1 MNQVN
6 QTEKIK
12 GILSKPK
19 SILNTG
25 SKKDTKNQRK
35 VSWGNNLINN
45 VEIEV
50 EKKNQNLNDIEEVSY
65 SKEDLS
71 SIVDFTNKKDI
82 LNNYKFN
89 NLIENNFNNI
99 DIQNKEKKE
108 IQAPNNNEKNNR
120 ITILNS
126 DFNNFYGENKIENV
140 IEFEKESTNKKID
153 VKVIKII
160 ENKEKNIQ
168 DEKKNNFLDII
179 SNFINKNIS
188 NNNDNNKQQINENE
202 IQNLNINNIYN
213 NNNKNNYNNNNNN
226 NNKRITLLENI
237 MNLNKFVEQNNDN
250 DNNNNN
256 TNNYNNNTNNY
267 NNNNNN
273 NTNNKNTNNKN
284 NTNTNNNTDFNKRI
298 TLTEQNIQ
306 DLTNNR
312 ISLET
317 STNNLNISQNIET
330 PNVFDKNNNQ
340 RITLLNQNLTLLN
353 DSQFNNQNNRITIS
367 QPDMLNSIF
376 NKENIPFDTLN
387 NNLLNINKKF
397 SIGNSIN
404 YNNINNLPNNSLSP
418 ISEKIKIINKSAKKF
433 SIPNSLIN
441 DIDIEN
447 PLSNSQKES
456 LTTDKKNSQ
465 NKKSYF
471 EERML
476 YSPIPKSHLNSTTV
490 IKYNEVNKTN
500 NNNDKNITI
509 DDKIKNQLQFLNNLL
524 DEKKRN
530 IEELNNEKNNIKEN
544 IDFIEK
550 KEKEINE
557 QFESNTQEKI
567 MYQEKNEKLR
577 NYIQKIEFMNNLFGI
592 QLLIKGYF
600 EENESWNPKINDNI
614 INNENIETFVLQISF
629 RAQIKVTVSN
639 NLFIENNTDNI
650 IVYNINTKILKKH
663 LNSNEPLLEKGNKFY
678 ILIQTI
684 YYNLVNE
691 FLCPKGINKINYNN
705 WKPNM
710 KNVLKYT
717 ASYINCINLLDSIF
731 SFGEN
736 IDLNYLKEKNLIKV
750 KFDVLNKNG
759 FYIKFLFQINLLDSF
774 LGIDLIEAIFQN
786 EILEGKKISYYE
798 NKVQDYKISIK
809 NFLKNSNKL
818 LFHNFFLL
826 LYDEVSEF

>member
-25 SKKDTKNQRK
+25 SKKDIKNQRK

-45 VEIEV
+45 IEIDV
-50 EKKNQNLNDIEEVSY
+50 EKKNGNLNDIDEVSY

-71 SIVDFTNKKDI
+71 SIVDFTYKKDNI
-82 LNNYKFN
+82 NNYQFK
-89 NLIENNFNNI
+89 NLIENNFNNF
-99 DIQNKEKKE
+99 DIQNKENKE
-108 IQAPNNNEKNNR
+108 IKAPNINEINNR

-126 DFNNFYGENKIENV
+126 DFNNYFGENNFENIIEK
-140 IEFEKESTNKKID
+140 EKESTNKKID

-160 ENKEKNIQ
+160 ENKEKNNQ
-168 DEKKNNFLDII
+168 VEKKNNFLNII
-179 SNFINKNIS
+179 SNFINKNNTNNNENNKEQIIENKIQNHNINNNNNNQNNRITLLDNFMNLS
-188 NNNDNNKQQINENE
+188 QLGGKNNDNNNNNNDNNK
-202 IQNLNINNIYN
+202 
-213 NNNKNNYNNNNNN
+213 
-226 NNKRITLLENI
+226 
-237 MNLNKFVEQNNDN
+237 
-250 DNNNNN
+250 
-256 TNNYNNNTNNY
+256 
-267 NNNNNN
+267 
-273 NTNNKNTNNKN
+273 
-284 NTNTNNNTDFNKRI
+284 RI
-298 TLTEQNIQ
+298 TLTQQNIQ
-306 DLTNNR
+306 DLNLTNNIFPFR
-312 ISLET
+312 T
-317 STNNLNISQNIET
+317 SINNLNISQNKE
-330 PNVFDKNNNQ
+330 NKNLLFDKNNNQ

-353 DSQFNNQNNRITIS
+353 DSQYNNQNNRITIG
-367 QPDMLNSIF
+367 PNNMLNNTF
-376 NKENIPFDTLN
+376 NKENIPFESLN
-387 NNLLNINKKF
+387 NNPLNINKKF
-397 SIGNSIN
+397 SIGNSFIN
-404 YNNINNLPNNSLSP
+404 YNNNNISNNSILSP
-418 ISEKIKIINKSAKKF
+418 INEKVKNINKSANKI
-433 SIPNSLIN
+433 SLPNSLYN

-447 PLSNSQKES
+447 HISNSQKES
-456 LTTDKKNSQ
+456 LTTDKKNSK

-471 EERML
+471 EEKIL
-476 YSPIPKSHLNSTTV
+476 YSPIPKSHLNSSSV
-490 IKYNEVNKTN
+490 IKFNEDNKINIHN
-500 NNNDKNITI
+500 NNNNNKISI
-509 DDKIKNQLQFLNNLL
+509 DEKINNQLQFLYNLL
-524 DEKKRN
+524 EKKKKN
-530 IEELNNEKNNIKEN
+530 VEELMKEKNEIKEEL
-544 IDFIEK
+544 DLIEK

-557 QFESNTQEKI
+557 QIELNTQEKI
-567 MYQEKNEKLR
+567 IYQEKNEKLR

-592 QLLIKGYF
+592 KLLINGYF
-600 EENESWNPKINDNI
+600 EKNDSWNPIINENLIND
-614 INNENIETFVLQISF
+614 ENIETFILQISF
-629 RAQIKVTVSN
+629 RAQIKITISN
-639 NLFIENNTDNI
+639 NLFIENNTNDI

-663 LNSNEPLLEKGNKFY
+663 ENSNEQLLEKDNKFY

-684 YYNLVNE
+684 YYNIVNE
-691 FLCPKGINKINYNN
+691 FLCPNGINKINYNK
-705 WKPNM
+705 WKSNM

-818 LFHNFFLL
+818 LFHKFFLL

>member
-25 SKKDTKNQRK
+25 SKKDIKNQRK

-45 VEIEV
+45 VEIDV
-50 EKKNQNLNDIEEVSY
+50 ENKNGNLNDIEEVSY

-71 SIVDFTNKKDI
+71 SIADFTNKKDI
-82 LNNYKFN
+82 LNNYQFK
-89 NLIENNFNNI
+89 NLVDNNFNI
-99 DIQNKEKKE
+99 SDIENKEKKE
-108 IQAPNNNEKNNR
+108 IQAPNFNDKNNR
-120 ITILNS
+120 ITILDSN
-126 DFNNFYGENKIENV
+126 FNNYFGESNFENHIEN
-140 IEFEKESTNKKID
+140 EKENINKKID

-160 ENKEKNIQ
+160 DNKEKKTQ
-168 DEKKNNFLDII
+168 PEKQNNFLNII
-179 SNFINKNIS
+179 SNFINKNIPE
-188 NNNDNNKQQINENE
+188 NNENNKQQIIENQ
-202 IQNLNINNIYN
+202 IKNLNIDNNY
-213 NNNKNNYNNNNNN
+213 NNNKNKRITLTENFMNLTQLGELNNDINNNNDNNNNNN
-226 NNKRITLLENI
+226 NNDI
-237 MNLNKFVEQNNDN
+237 
-250 DNNNNN
+250 
-256 TNNYNNNTNNY
+256 
-267 NNNNNN
+267 
-273 NTNNKNTNNKN
+273 
-284 NTNTNNNTDFNKRI
+284 NKRI
-298 TLTEQNIQ
+298 TIAQQNIQ
-306 DLTNNR
+306 DLNITNNR
-312 ISLET
+312 FSLGT
-317 STNNLNISQNIET
+317 SINNLNISQNTEN
-330 PNVFDKNNNQ
+330 PNVFNKDNNQ

-353 DSQFNNQNNRITIS
+353 DSQYNNQNKRITMSPIN
-367 QPDMLNSIF
+367 MMNSIF
-376 NKENIPFDTLN
+376 NKENIPFETLN
-387 NNLLNINKKF
+387 NNPLNINKKF

-404 YNNINNLPNNSLSP
+404 YNTINNISNNANFSP
-418 ISEKIKIINKSAKKF
+418 INEKMKNINKSAKKISF
-433 SIPNSLIN
+433 PYSLFN

-447 PLSNSQKES
+447 PVSNSQKES

-471 EERML
+471 EKKIL
-476 YSPIPKSHLNSTTV
+476 YSPIPKSHVKSSSFR
-490 IKYNEVNKTN
+490 KYNEDNKTN
-500 NNNDKNITI
+500 NNKKMSI
-509 DDKIKNQLQFLNNLL
+509 DDKIKKQLQFLNNLL

-530 IEELNNEKNNIKEN
+530 VEKINKENNDIKEE
-544 IDFIEK
+544 IDLIEK

-557 QFESNTQEKI
+557 QIELNTQEKI
-567 MYQEKNEKLR
+567 LYQEKNEKIR

-592 QLLIKGYF
+592 KLIINGFF
-600 EENESWNPKINDNI
+600 EKNDSWNPIINDNI
-614 INNENIETFVLQISF
+614 INNENIETFVLQIAF
-629 RAQIKVTVSN
+629 RAQIKVTISN
-639 NLFIENNTDNI
+639 NLFLENNTNDI
-650 IVYNINTKILKKH
+650 IIYNINTKILKKH
-663 LNSNEPLLEKGNKFY
+663 QNSNEPLLEKENKFY

-684 YYNLVNE
+684 YYNLVNQ
-691 FLCPKGINKINYNN
+691 FLCPNGISKINYKN

-736 IDLNYLKEKNLIKV
+736 IDLNYLKDKNLIKL

-809 NFLKNSNKL
+809 NYLKNSNKL

>member
-25 SKKDTKNQRK
+25 SKKDIKNQRK

-45 VEIEV
+45 IEIDV
-50 EKKNQNLNDIEEVSY
+50 EKKNGNLSDIDEVSY

-71 SIVDFTNKKDI
+71 SIVDFTYKKDNI
-82 LNNYKFN
+82 NNYQFK
-89 NLIENNFNNI
+89 NLIENNFNNF
-99 DIQNKEKKE
+99 DIQNKENKE
-108 IQAPNNNEKNNR
+108 IKAPNINEINNR

-126 DFNNFYGENKIENV
+126 DFNNYFGENNFENIIEK
-140 IEFEKESTNKKID
+140 EKESTNKKID

-160 ENKEKNIQ
+160 ENKEKNNQ
-168 DEKKNNFLDII
+168 VEKKNNFLNII
-179 SNFINKNIS
+179 SNFINKNNTNNNENNKQQIIENKIQNHNINNNNNNNQNNRITLLDNFMNLS
-188 NNNDNNKQQINENE
+188 QLGGKNNDNNNNNNDNNK
-202 IQNLNINNIYN
+202 
-213 NNNKNNYNNNNNN
+213 
-226 NNKRITLLENI
+226 
-237 MNLNKFVEQNNDN
+237 
-250 DNNNNN
+250 
-256 TNNYNNNTNNY
+256 
-267 NNNNNN
+267 
-273 NTNNKNTNNKN
+273 
-284 NTNTNNNTDFNKRI
+284 RI
-298 TLTEQNIQ
+298 TLTQQNIQ
-306 DLTNNR
+306 DLNLTNSIFPFR
-312 ISLET
+312 T
-317 STNNLNISQNIET
+317 SINNLNISQNKE
-330 PNVFDKNNNQ
+330 NKNLLFDKNNNQ

-353 DSQFNNQNNRITIS
+353 DSQYNNQNNRITIG
-367 QPDMLNSIF
+367 PNNMLNNTF
-376 NKENIPFDTLN
+376 NKENIPFESLN
-387 NNLLNINKKF
+387 NNPLNINKKF
-397 SIGNSIN
+397 SIGNSFIN
-404 YNNINNLPNNSLSP
+404 YNNNNISNNSILSP
-418 ISEKIKIINKSAKKF
+418 INEKVKNINKSANKI
-433 SIPNSLIN
+433 SLPNSLYN

-447 PLSNSQKES
+447 PISNSQKES
-456 LTTDKKNSQ
+456 LTTDKKNSK

-471 EERML
+471 EEKIL
-476 YSPIPKSHLNSTTV
+476 YSPIPKSHLNSSSV
-490 IKYNEVNKTN
+490 IKFNEDNKINIHN
-500 NNNDKNITI
+500 NNNNNKISI
-509 DDKIKNQLQFLNNLL
+509 DEKINNQLQFLYNLL
-524 DEKKRN
+524 EEKKKN
-530 IEELNNEKNNIKEN
+530 VEELMKEKNEIKEEL
-544 IDFIEK
+544 DLIEK

-557 QFESNTQEKI
+557 QIELNTQEKI
-567 MYQEKNEKLR
+567 IYQEKNEKLR

-592 QLLIKGYF
+592 KLLINGYF
-600 EENESWNPKINDNI
+600 EKNDSWNPIINENLIND
-614 INNENIETFVLQISF
+614 ENIETFILQISF
-629 RAQIKVTVSN
+629 RAQIKITISN
-639 NLFIENNTDNI
+639 NLFIENNTNDI

-663 LNSNEPLLEKGNKFY
+663 ENSNEQLLEKDNKFY

-684 YYNLVNE
+684 YYNIVNE
-691 FLCPKGINKINYNN
+691 FLCPNGINKINYNK
-705 WKPNM
+705 WKSNM

-818 LFHNFFLL
+818 LFHKFFLL

>member
-25 SKKDTKNQRK
+25 SKKDIKNQRK

-45 VEIEV
+45 VEIDV
-50 EKKNQNLNDIEEVSY
+50 ENKNGNLNDIEEVSY

-71 SIVDFTNKKDI
+71 SIADFTNKKDI
-82 LNNYKFN
+82 LNNYQFK
-89 NLIENNFNNI
+89 NLVDNNFNI
-99 DIQNKEKKE
+99 SDIENKEKKE
-108 IQAPNNNEKNNR
+108 IQAPNFNDKNNR
-120 ITILNS
+120 ITILDSN
-126 DFNNFYGENKIENV
+126 FNNYFGESNFENHIEN
-140 IEFEKESTNKKID
+140 EKENINKKID

-160 ENKEKNIQ
+160 DNKEKKTQ
-168 DEKKNNFLDII
+168 PEKQNNFLNII
-179 SNFINKNIS
+179 SNFINKNIPE
-188 NNNDNNKQQINENE
+188 NNENNKQQIIENQ
-202 IQNLNINNIYN
+202 IKNLNIDNNY
-213 NNNKNNYNNNNNN
+213 NNNKNKRITLTENFMNLTQLGELNNDINNNNDNNNNNN
-226 NNKRITLLENI
+226 NNDI
-237 MNLNKFVEQNNDN
+237 
-250 DNNNNN
+250 
-256 TNNYNNNTNNY
+256 
-267 NNNNNN
+267 
-273 NTNNKNTNNKN
+273 
-284 NTNTNNNTDFNKRI
+284 NKRI
-298 TLTEQNIQ
+298 TIAQQNIQ
-306 DLTNNR
+306 DLNITNNR
-312 ISLET
+312 FSLGT
-317 STNNLNISQNIET
+317 SINNLNISQNTEN
-330 PNVFDKNNNQ
+330 PNVFNKDNNQ

-353 DSQFNNQNNRITIS
+353 DSQYNNQNKRITMSPIN
-367 QPDMLNSIF
+367 MMNSIF
-376 NKENIPFDTLN
+376 NKENIPFETLN
-387 NNLLNINKKF
+387 NNPLNINKKF

-404 YNNINNLPNNSLSP
+404 YNTINNISNNANFSP
-418 ISEKIKIINKSAKKF
+418 INEKMKNINKSAKKISF
-433 SIPNSLIN
+433 PYSLFN

-447 PLSNSQKES
+447 PVSNSQKES

-471 EERML
+471 EEKIL
-476 YSPIPKSHLNSTTV
+476 YSPIPKSHVKSSSFR
-490 IKYNEVNKTN
+490 KYNEDNKTN
-500 NNNDKNITI
+500 NNKKMSI
-509 DDKIKNQLQFLNNLL
+509 DDKIKKQLQFLNNLL

-530 IEELNNEKNNIKEN
+530 VEKINKENNDIKEE
-544 IDFIEK
+544 IDLIEK

-557 QFESNTQEKI
+557 QIELNTQEKI
-567 MYQEKNEKLR
+567 LYQEKNEKIR

-592 QLLIKGYF
+592 KLIINGFF
-600 EENESWNPKINDNI
+600 EKNDSWNPIINDNI
-614 INNENIETFVLQISF
+614 INNENIETFVLQIAF
-629 RAQIKVTVSN
+629 RAQIKVTISN
-639 NLFIENNTDNI
+639 NLFLENNTNDI
-650 IVYNINTKILKKH
+650 IIYNINTKILKKH
-663 LNSNEPLLEKGNKFY
+663 QNSNEPLLEKENKFY

-684 YYNLVNE
+684 YYNLVNQ
-691 FLCPKGINKINYNN
+691 FLCPNGISKINYKN

>member
-25 SKKDTKNQRK
+25 SKKDIKNQRK

-45 VEIEV
+45 VEIDV
-50 EKKNQNLNDIEEVSY
+50 ENKNGNLNDIEEVSY

-71 SIVDFTNKKDI
+71 SIADFTNKKDI
-82 LNNYKFN
+82 LNNYQFK
-89 NLIENNFNNI
+89 NLVDNNFNI
-99 DIQNKEKKE
+99 SDIENKEKKE
-108 IQAPNNNEKNNR
+108 IQAPNFNDKNNR
-120 ITILNS
+120 ITILDSN
-126 DFNNFYGENKIENV
+126 FNNYFGESNFENHIEN
-140 IEFEKESTNKKID
+140 EKEKINKKID

-160 ENKEKNIQ
+160 DNKEKKTQ
-168 DEKKNNFLDII
+168 PEKQNNFLNII
-179 SNFINKNIS
+179 SNFINKNIPE
-188 NNNDNNKQQINENE
+188 NNENNKQQIIENQ
-202 IQNLNINNIYN
+202 IKNLNIDNNY
-213 NNNKNNYNNNNNN
+213 NNNKNKRITLTENFMNLTQLGELNNDINNNNDNNNNNN
-226 NNKRITLLENI
+226 NNN
-237 MNLNKFVEQNNDN
+237 NNDI
-250 DNNNNN
+250 
-256 TNNYNNNTNNY
+256 
-267 NNNNNN
+267 
-273 NTNNKNTNNKN
+273 
-284 NTNTNNNTDFNKRI
+284 NKRI
-298 TLTEQNIQ
+298 TIAQQNIQ
-306 DLTNNR
+306 DLNITNNR
-312 ISLET
+312 FSLGT
-317 STNNLNISQNIET
+317 SINNLNISQNTEN
-330 PNVFDKNNNQ
+330 PNVFNKDNNQ

-353 DSQFNNQNNRITIS
+353 DSQYNNQNKRITMSPIN
-367 QPDMLNSIF
+367 MMNSIF
-376 NKENIPFDTLN
+376 NKENIPFETLN
-387 NNLLNINKKF
+387 NNPLNINKKF

-404 YNNINNLPNNSLSP
+404 YNTINNISNNANFSP
-418 ISEKIKIINKSAKKF
+418 INEKMKNINKSAKKF
-433 SIPNSLIN
+433 SFPYSLFN

-447 PLSNSQKES
+447 PVSNSQKES

-471 EERML
+471 EEKIL
-476 YSPIPKSHLNSTTV
+476 YSPIPKSHVKSSSFR
-490 IKYNEVNKTN
+490 KYNEDNKTN
-500 NNNDKNITI
+500 NNKKMSI
-509 DDKIKNQLQFLNNLL
+509 DDKIKKQLQFLNNLL

-530 IEELNNEKNNIKEN
+530 VEKINKENNDIKEE
-544 IDFIEK
+544 IDLIEK

-557 QFESNTQEKI
+557 QIELNTQEKI
-567 MYQEKNEKLR
+567 LYQEKNEKIR

-592 QLLIKGYF
+592 KLIINGFF
-600 EENESWNPKINDNI
+600 EKNDSWNPIINDNI
-614 INNENIETFVLQISF
+614 INNENIETFVLQIAF
-629 RAQIKVTVSN
+629 RAQIKVTISN
-639 NLFIENNTDNI
+639 NLFLENNTNDI
-650 IVYNINTKILKKH
+650 IIYNINTKILKKH
-663 LNSNEPLLEKGNKFY
+663 QNSNEPLLEKENKFY

-684 YYNLVNE
+684 YYNLVNQ
-691 FLCPKGINKINYNN
+691 FLCPNGISKINYKN

-736 IDLNYLKEKNLIKV
+736 IDLNYLKDKNLIKL

-809 NFLKNSNKL
+809 NYLKNSNKL